1 MTDLREKGANA
12 YSALR
17 LCSAIALRNHWPTS
31 ALTAQGKFGGNE
43 SNAIDADSWTPKIPG
58 RRWLMIS
65 FTLSIAAFSS
75 EVESPVRVNRVL
87 RKFPTC
93 SGRRVTGSCAINP
106 ISIGKFFTYTSVS
119 DQKGLVCKLGLT
131 LRSSAEDDPLV
142 TPRAMS
148 H

>member
-1 MTDLREKGANA
+1 MTGLREKGVNA

-93 SGRRVTGSCAINP
+93 SGRRATGSCAINP
-106 ISIGKFFTYTSVS
+106 ISIGKSFTYTPVS
-119 DQKGLVCKLGLT
+119 DQKGFVGKFDLT
-131 LRSSAEDDPLV
+131 LRSSPEDDPLA